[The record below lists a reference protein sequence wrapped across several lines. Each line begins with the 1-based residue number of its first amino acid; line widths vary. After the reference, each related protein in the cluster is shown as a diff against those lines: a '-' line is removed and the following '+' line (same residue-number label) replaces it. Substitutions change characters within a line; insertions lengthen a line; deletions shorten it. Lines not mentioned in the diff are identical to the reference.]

1 MSAVYDP
8 FMYRCCVF
16 VEETFALVS
25 WPEENNNVSVI
36 SDVRNRISA
45 PLSVGELCCVGY
57 GKKTFP
63 AMVGK
68 YVYVRVYMYN
78 NMYMQLLEVVL
89 TCV

>member
-1 MSAVYDP
+1 MSVLYDP

-25 WPEENNNVSVI
+25 WPEENNDVSVI

-45 PLSVGELCCVGY
+45 PLSVGELCSVGY

-63 AMVGK
+63 AMVHAVGK
-68 YVYVRVYMYN
+68 NVYVRVYMYN
-78 NMYMQLLEVVL
+78 NMYCNCLR
-89 TCV
+89 